1 MMKYTVTFTKY
12 YSYDIDATSESEA
25 EDEAYQ
31 QFCSDMHSPVA
42 STWYDEVEIECEE
55 DELCMD

>member
-1 MMKYTVTFTKY
+1 MIYTVTFTKY

-31 QFCSDMHSPVA
+31 QFCSDMRRPVA
-42 STWYDEVEIECEE
+42 STWYDEVDIECEE
-55 DELCMD
+55 E